1 MSFQT
6 KLSVCYDIFL
16 RSSYNPIVDVEP
28 NLKQVVN
35 KEKYEQKHLK
45 QGKENR
51 ETKSNLSITPLYFD

>member
-1 MSFQT
+1 MQWR
-6 KLSVCYDIFL
+6 YDIFL
-16 RSSYNPIVDVEP
+16 LSLYSPIFDGEP

-35 KEKYEQKHLK
+35 KEKYKQKHLK